1 MKHFRTKYTS
11 EPDLPIW
18 MVCEAISF
26 GQISQLVKGLKKKDR
41 KAGSNDPFG
50 IDQILMPSWLHTVVY
65 VRNLCAHHS
74 RVWNR
79 VLAIRPMRNTK
90 DRAWDQISNDKI
102 FAVFFIAKSLSADRN
117 ERGKW
122 ISRLLSLIKEYPDV
136 NIDRMGFP
144 DGWCEM
150 LTG

>member
-1 MKHFRTKYTS
+1 
-11 EPDLPIW
+11 
-18 MVCEAISF
+18 
-26 GQISQLVKGLKKKDR
+26 
-41 KAGSNDPFG
+41 
-50 IDQILMPSWLHTVVY
+50 
-65 VRNLCAHHS
+65 
-74 RVWNR
+74 
-79 VLAIRPMRNTK
+79 MRNTK